1 MSGQILQR
9 LIAGERLQPE
19 HEQALVEWELANWE
33 RTEVLGITPE
43 TVQGT
48 IAQRV
53 DLLQRIYPLFCPLCD
68 RLLGDPATYL
78 VTLWR
83 LWLPL
88 AQQLAARRQAVSR
101 PWIQGIL
108 GGQGTGKTTLGKILT
123 LILQELGYQ
132 TLSLS
137 LDDLYKTYHDRLLL
151 QQQDPRLI
159 WRGPPGT
166 HDVDLGIQ
174 VLDQL
179 RSPTHPP
186 VHSSTPHSPIS
197 IPRFDKSL
205 HNGMGDRIAP
215 QWVSKVD
222 IVLFEG
228 WFVGCRPA
236 EPTVFDQAPDP
247 INTAADRAFARDM
260 NASLQNYLP
269 LWERLDS
276 LWILYLTDY
285 RLSKQGRLQAEH
297 QMQASGKPGMSKAEV
312 EAFVEYFWKALHP
325 DLFIQPLLPQA
336 DLVIEVS
343 PDWSCV
349 VRGGKSH
356 S

>member
-1 MSGQILQR
+1 MIGWILEP
-9 LIAGERLQPE
+9 LMAEDGLQPE
-19 HEQALVEWELANWE
+19 QEQALVEWELADVD
-33 RTEVLGITPE
+33 RAAAFGITPK
-43 TVQGT
+43 TVHGT
-48 IAQRV
+48 IHQRIN
-53 DLLQRIYPLFCPLCD
+53 LLQRVYPLFCPLCD
-68 RLLGDPATYL
+68 RLLGNPADYL

-88 AQQLAARRQAVSR
+88 AQQLAAQRQSVGR

-123 LILQELGYQ
+123 LILRELGYQ
-132 TLSLS
+132 TLSWS
-137 LDDLYKTYHDRLLL
+137 LDDLYKTYPDRLLL

-166 HDVDLGIQ
+166 HDVELGIQ

-179 RSPTHPP
+179 RHPNP
-186 VHSSTPHSPIS
+186 QSPIP

-205 HNGMGDRIAP
+205 HDGMGDRIEP
-215 QWVSKVD
+215 ELVDNVD

-228 WFVGCRPA
+228 WFVGCRPVNP
-236 EPTVFDQAPDP
+236 EVFDRAPAP
-247 INTAADRAFARDM
+247 INTAVDRAFARDM
-260 NASLQNYLP
+260 NVNLHSYLP

-285 RLSKQGRLQAEH
+285 RLSKQWRLQAEH
-297 QMQASGKPGMSKAEV
+297 QMQASGKPGMSDAAV

-325 DLFIQPLLPQA
+325 DLFIQPLRQQA
-336 DLVIEVS
+336 DLVIEINPDRSSAIKGSRKS
-343 PDWSCV
+343 PS
-349 VRGGKSH
+349 
-356 S
+356 